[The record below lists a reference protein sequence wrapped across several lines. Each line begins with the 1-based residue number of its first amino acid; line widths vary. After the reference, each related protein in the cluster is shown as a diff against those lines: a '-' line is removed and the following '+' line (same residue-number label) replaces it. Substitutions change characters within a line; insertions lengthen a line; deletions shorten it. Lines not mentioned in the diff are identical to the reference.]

1 MAAVTQRTYFAE
13 GIFAEGRGPRQRF
26 YLPWACLCRGSY
38 PRQRPL
44 CRGPFFAEGSCVWP
58 SAKSL
63 FAECPIFGP
72 RQSLR
77 PSAKYAFPV
86 VKDTQDIC
94 KDMGDLECS
103 GACLSE
109 KMKVVDRNTQ
119 ELLRWLLP
127 LPSLLPLLRK
137 SWLEF
142 QKRDS
147 VWKKPIACIYI
158 V

>member
-1 MAAVTQRTYFAE
+1 MAAVTQRAYFAE

-26 YLPWACLCRGSY
+26 DLPWACLCRGSY

-44 CRGPFFAEGSCVWP
+44 CRGPLFAEGSFVWP

-86 VKDTQDIC
+86 VTTRLASAYGTSTTFCSPHSLQITSQ
-94 KDMGDLECS
+94 LAIATRQLTLFSQVSYITWVSFSSRCS
-103 GACLSE
+103 GVAG
-109 KMKVVDRNTQ
+109 
-119 ELLRWLLP
+119 
-127 LPSLLPLLRK
+127 
-137 SWLEF
+137 
-142 QKRDS
+142 
-147 VWKKPIACIYI
+147 
-158 V
+158 